1 MPDDLHQPGG
11 ALAVSGGFVVAM
23 IAVADVMAG
32 RAGTLRMASRTRR
45 RVPVPDAVQV
55 EKSAASGGKEQSG
68 CELFRNTPPFSIQS
82 QTR

>member
-1 MPDDLHQPGG
+1 MPDGLHQPGG

-45 RVPVPDAVQV
+45 RVPDAVQV